1 MTDALAE
8 PRVCRVAPTRSRG
21 RGRRIGCGLR
31 QLGQTRRSSS
41 AKKPASEPTDPQ
53 HLALARTI
61 RRAGDAAAELL
72 TANSI
77 AMLDA
82 LVDELCS
89 AEVLEALL
97 VADEI
102 EAQREL
108 VIDAMRDDVR
118 PRW

>member
-1 MTDALAE
+1 MWFIRHTW
-8 PRVCRVAPTRSRG
+8 VGKT
-21 RGRRIGCGLR
+21 GRRS
-31 QLGQTRRSSS
+31 SSS
-41 AKKPASEPTDPQ
+41 AKKPASDPSDPQ

-72 TANSI
+72 KPCLSANSI

-108 VIDAMRDDVR
+108 MIDAMRDTYDL
-118 PRW
+118 W